1 MRLYADDTTAY
12 ASDISPVVLEY
23 IINSDLQVVCTW
35 LQHNYLQINATKTQ
49 AMAIGP
55 VNYRYT
61 INLQDNNIELTD
73 SLKILGVTLD
83 ERITFKPYKAL
94 SRKVV
99 GKKCKSARDN
109 PDRYCGYFQGILRTW
124 LVTPWTCVCW
134 S

>member
-12 ASDISPVVLEY
+12 ALDTSPVVLEY

-49 AMAIGP
+49 AMATGP

-83 ERITFKPYKAL
+83 ERITFKPYI
-94 SRKVV
+94 
-99 GKKCKSARDN
+99 
-109 PDRYCGYFQGILRTW
+109 YTRT
-124 LVTPWTCVCW
+124 T
-134 S
+134 